1 MSGLDIRYG
10 DGKTVLGV
18 KVVPGSSRTAIAGVW
33 NGMLKVKVAAPP
45 EDGKANKMLIKLL
58 AEELGIKARDVL
70 IISGQTNPVK
80 QVEIGVILSPDII
93 AKLTATTSKAAK
105 P

>member
-1 MSGLDIRYG
+1 MNGLDVRYAG
-10 DGKTVLGV
+10 GKTMLGV

-45 EDGKANKMLIKLL
+45 EDGKANKMLIKFL
-58 AEELGIKARDVL
+58 AEKLGVKARDVQ
-70 IISGQTNPVK
+70 ITSGQTNPVK
-80 QVEIGVILSPDII
+80 HVEIDAVIEPDSI
-93 AKLTATTSKAAK
+93 AKLTAEAAK